1 MQDVPL
7 WRLRPPRVCGKT
19 EVGGRTK
26 CLVTFVSFRIPHIRE
41 DTHNHLYAP
50 STRLTFAKITC
61 TRQAKTRQMKPEYQ
75 PCSSTSDLCSNAE
88 STPCLDEHGRWPK
101 QKKSWLTSRL
111 PLWTVVTLFVAATLV
126 NAVIFVQRSTSS
138 QQHVPLLW
146 NYFCMLHGSCTYYNS
161 WPGD

>member
-50 STRLTFAKITC
+50 STRLTFAKIPVPGKQNKTNE
-61 TRQAKTRQMKPEYQ
+61 TRIPALLIYIRPLQQCR
-75 PCSSTSDLCSNAE
+75 
-88 STPCLDEHGRWPK
+88 EH
-101 QKKSWLTSRL
+101 S
-111 PLWTVVTLFVAATLV
+111 
-126 NAVIFVQRSTSS
+126 
-138 QQHVPLLW
+138 LL
-146 NYFCMLHGSCTYYNS
+146 G
-161 WPGD
+161 